1 MPCSRWPPWKRRHTI
16 AIAVAASVLST
27 EETLQLK
34 TLKAGVIARAAAL
47 YRVDK
52 VIIYKDKFSS
62 KKDYKLLRLLLEYIS
77 TPPYLRKRL
86 FPLLPEL
93 RAAGLLPPLRIP
105 LHDIPRRPARNLVME
120 GLVEECT
127 SGVCRVFLGSYG
139 YGLLRGNSKPG
150 KRILVRIIDED
161 KLLLERVT
169 DPDFYTGFRVEAN
182 PDLPRVLDR
191 YRDHGYTIIGT
202 SKKGECYS
210 REAIQEYEDS
220 KGFLV
225 VFGGPT
231 GSVVD
236 EASPDLYDLV
246 LNTIPMQG
254 TKTVRTEEAI
264 HATLAI
270 LNSTLES
277 QRLYNP

>member
-1 MPCSRWPPWKRRHTI
+1 M
-16 AIAVAASVLST
+16 
-27 EETLQLK
+27 K
-34 TLKAGVIARAAAL
+34 TLKAGAIARAVAL

-52 VIIYKDKFSS
+52 AIIYKDKFSN
-62 KKDYKLLRLLLEYIS
+62 KKDYKLLRLLLEYTS
-77 TPPYLRKRL
+77 TPPYLRKKL

-93 RAAGLLPPLRIP
+93 RAVGLLPPLRTP
-105 LHDIPRRPARNLVME
+105 LHDIPHRPVRNLIME
-120 GLVEECT
+120 GLIEECT
-127 SGVCRVFLGSYG
+127 SDLCRVFLGSYG
-139 YGLLRGNSKPG
+139 YGLVRGSFKPG
-150 KRILVRIIDED
+150 KRILVKIIDEN
-161 KLLLERVT
+161 KLTLERVIN
-169 DPDFYTGFRVEAN
+169 PNFYTGFHVEAN
-182 PDLPRVLDR
+182 PDLPSVLNR
-191 YRDHGYTIIGT
+191 YRNHGYTIIGT

-210 REAIQEYEDS
+210 REALQKYEKS

-225 VFGGPT
+225 VFGGPM

-236 EASPDLYDLV
+236 EASPDLYDLI

-264 HATLAI
+264 HATLAL